1 MDDSASD
8 DIRTVL
14 TRYASAWRAGDL
26 QAIMSCYHDDFTLH
40 YFGTSPLAGV
50 HRGKGAALA
59 VLADFSRRSQR
70 RLIEISDIA
79 VGATRGVILAREEIS
94 IGGRPVEIDRTLIY
108 AVRDSL
114 LAECWVLDQD
124 QRLIDEMLQQV
135 VD

>member
-26 QAIMSCYHDDFTLH
+26 QTITSCYHDDFTLH

-59 VLADFSRRSQR
+59 ALADFSLRSRR
-70 RLIEISDIA
+70 RLVEISDIA

-94 IGGRPVEIDRTLIY
+94 IGGRSVEIERTLIY
-108 AVRDSL
+108 TVRDSL
-114 LAECWVLDQD
+114 LFECWVLDEN
-124 QRLIDEMLQQV
+124 QRLIDEMLQQG
-135 VD
+135 